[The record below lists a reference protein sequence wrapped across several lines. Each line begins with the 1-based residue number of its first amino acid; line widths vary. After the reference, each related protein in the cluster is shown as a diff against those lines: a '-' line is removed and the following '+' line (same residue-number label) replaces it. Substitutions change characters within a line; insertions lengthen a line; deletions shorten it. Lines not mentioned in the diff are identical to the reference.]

1 MGRCARCGMPM
12 PGDVI
17 GAVCLNCQRQM
28 ASQRS
33 GSNENQKRQ
42 EEQRRRQ
49 EEWNAQHGLE
59 SITTD
64 SNGNIVSKYRD
75 GRTTVHTP
83 AQVKRSFW
91 RTVIILILLAAGV
104 FTGIKYYSYSKNE
117 SNLLAPFEITQTE
130 SGDGSFVINTALSGS
145 NTYKIYELTVSPKKE
160 GFVSSVF
167 GSSSDFAKMSCFTV
181 DGKAAYCYC
190 FSGYDCGTGLDGE
203 FYLTEVNGK
212 RALIDNDRGKV
223 YMEGSEF
230 FGEHIAK
237 LEAFNPAAVLKPLTE
252 KVSGGEY
259 GINTSYYVLK
269 KDGVSLSCS
278 KDGNRINV
286 LDESGEER
294 LNYKVQYYESSMGKL
309 PDYSEYE
316 IVE

>member
-17 GAVCLNCQRQM
+17 GAVCSECQRQE
-28 ASQRS
+28 SQRRES
-33 GSNENQKRQ
+33 RENKTAGRSQAPSQPGYTLSSDEYGNTVKTY
-42 EEQRRRQ
+42 
-49 EEWNAQHGLE
+49 A
-59 SITTD
+59 
-64 SNGNIVSKYRD
+64 NG
-75 GRTTVHTP
+75 TQTVYTP
-83 AQVKRSFW
+83 KQVKRSFW
-91 RTVIILILLAAGV
+91 RTIIILILLAAGV
-104 FTGIKYYSYSKNE
+104 FVGIKYYSYSKNE

-130 SGDGSFVINTALSGS
+130 SGDGSNVISTALSGS
-145 NTYKIYELTVSPKKE
+145 RTYNIYDITVHRKKE
-160 GFVSSVF
+160 GFVSNLF
-167 GSSSDFAKMSCFTV
+167 GSSKGFASASNFTV
-181 DGKAAYCYC
+181 DGKTVLNYY
-190 FSGYDCGTGLDGE
+190 FSGYDFGTGLEGE

-212 RALIDNDRGKV
+212 RAIIDKNRGKV

-230 FGEHIAK
+230 FGKHIEK

-259 GINTSYYVLK
+259 GINSQYYVLK

-278 KDGNRINV
+278 GDGNRVNA

-294 LNYKVQYYESSMGKL
+294 LSYKVQYYESSMGKL
-309 PDYSEYE
+309 PNYSEYE

>member
-33 GSNENQKRQ
+33 EGSGNKTAGGSQAPSQPSYTLSSDEYGNTVKTY
-42 EEQRRRQ
+42 
-49 EEWNAQHGLE
+49 A
-59 SITTD
+59 
-64 SNGNIVSKYRD
+64 NG
-75 GRTTVHTP
+75 TQTVYTP
-83 AQVKRSFW
+83 QQVKHSFW
-91 RTVIILILLAAGV
+91 RTVIILLLLVAAAFV
-104 FTGIKYYSYSKNE
+104 GIKYYSYSKNE

-130 SGDGSFVINTALSGS
+130 SGDGSFVLSTALSGS
-145 NTYKIYELTVSPKKE
+145 RTYNIYDITVHRKKE
-160 GFVSSVF
+160 GFVSNLF
-167 GSSSDFAKMSCFTV
+167 GSSKGFASASNFTV
-181 DGKAAYCYC
+181 DGKKVLKYY
-190 FSGYDCGTGLDGE
+190 FSGYDFGTGLDGE
-203 FYLTEVNGK
+203 FYLTEINGK
-212 RALIDNDRGKV
+212 RAIIDNDHGKV
-223 YMEGSEF
+223 YMEGSEL
-230 FGEHIAK
+230 FGEHIEK

-252 KVSGGEY
+252 KVTGGEY
-259 GINTSYYVLK
+259 GINSEYYVLK

-278 KDGNRINV
+278 GDGNRVNA

-294 LNYKVQYYESSMGKL
+294 LSYKVQYYESSMGKL

>member
-1 MGRCARCGMPM
+1 MKIVKCHRCGKELRTDDYSTT
-12 PGDVI
+12 GKVYY
-17 GAVCLNCQRQM
+17 CQM
-28 ASQRS
+28 CTPIV
-33 GSNENQKRQ
+33 
-42 EEQRRRQ
+42 RQ
-49 EEWNAQHGLE
+49 EEWNAQHGCE

-64 SNGNIVSKYRD
+64 KDGNIVRKYRD
-75 GRTTVHTP
+75 GSTTVHTP
-83 AQVKRSFW
+83 KQVKHSFW
-91 RTVIILILLAAGV
+91 RTIIILLLLAVAV
-104 FTGIKYYSYSKNE
+104 FVGIKYYSYSKNE

-130 SGDGSFVINTALSGS
+130 SGDGSNVISTAISGS
-145 NTYKIYELTVSPKKE
+145 STYDIYELTVSPKKE
-160 GFVSSVF
+160 GFVSSIF
-167 GSSSDFAKMSCFTV
+167 GSSSDFAKTSCFTV
-181 DGKAAYCYC
+181 DGKAAYRYC
-190 FSGYDCGTGLDGE
+190 FSDYDCGTGLDGE

-230 FGEHIAK
+230 FSEHIAK

-278 KDGNRINV
+278 EDGNRVNA

-294 LNYKVQYYESSMGKL
+294 LSYKVQYYESSMCKL

>member
-1 MGRCARCGMPM
+1 MGKCMKCGNYMPWDTGLCTACKEAEAKANARRYEQ
-12 PGDVI
+12 DK
-17 GAVCLNCQRQM
+17 
-28 ASQRS
+28 
-33 GSNENQKRQ
+33 KRQ

-49 EEWNAQHGLE
+49 EEWNAQHGCE

-64 SNGNIVSKYRD
+64 KDGNIVRKYRD
-75 GRTTVHTP
+75 GSTTVHTP
-83 AQVKRSFW
+83 KQVKHSFW
-91 RTVIILILLAAGV
+91 RTVIILLLLAAAV
-104 FTGIKYYSYSKNE
+104 FVGIKYYSYSKNE

-130 SGDGSFVINTALSGS
+130 SGDGSNVISTALSGS
-145 NTYKIYELTVSPKKE
+145 STYNIYDITVHRKKE
-160 GFVSSVF
+160 GFVSNLF
-167 GSSSDFAKMSCFTV
+167 GSSKGFASVSNFTV
-181 DGKAAYCYC
+181 DGKKVLNYY
-190 FSGYDCGTGLDGE
+190 FNGYDFGTGLEGE

-212 RALIDNDRGKV
+212 RAIIDKDRGKV

-230 FGEHIAK
+230 FGKHIEK

-259 GINTSYYVLK
+259 GINSQYYVLK

-278 KDGNRINV
+278 GDGNRVNA

-294 LNYKVQYYESSMGKL
+294 LSYKVQYYESSMGKL
-309 PDYSEYE
+309 PNYSEYE